1 MEEVIKVKELSKHFN
16 KFVAVDGLSF
26 SINKGDVFGFLGPN
40 GAGKSTTMRM
50 LLGLVYPTS
59 GTISILGQPIPSK
72 RTYVLGKVG
81 AIIEKPDF
89 YKTFSAA
96 KNIEIFAQLSGV
108 QVNKKQVCEM
118 LDFVGLQ
125 GRYDDKVKSF
135 SHGMKQRLGI
145 AQALIHDPEIIVL
158 DEPTTG
164 LDPQGIID
172 IRNLINQL
180 SQEKGKTV
188 LLSSHLLSEIE
199 LTATRM
205 IIINNGKKILEGD
218 VKELLS
224 SNIYAVK
231 MEVDNI
237 ELAQSV
243 WHNWASQLPTMAIA
257 EKIISFSAHR
267 NQVASINKMLTTA
280 GINVF
285 SITYQRPLEELF
297 LRLTKNQE

>member
-1 MEEVIKVKELSKHFN
+1 MEEVILVNDISKHFN
-16 KFVAVDGLSF
+16 KFVAVDSLSF
-26 SINKGDVFGFLGPN
+26 TVNKGDVFGFLGPN

-50 LLGLVYPTS
+50 MLGLIYPTYGS
-59 GTISILGQPIPSK
+59 IKILGQEMPSK
-72 RTYVLGKVG
+72 RTSVLGKIG

-96 KNIEIFAQLSGV
+96 KNIEIFARLSGV
-108 QVNKKQVCEM
+108 HISKKQIYEM
-118 LDFVGLQ
+118 LDFVGLH
-125 GRYDDKVKSF
+125 GRYEDKVKSF

-172 IRNLINQL
+172 IRNLINHL
-180 SQEKGKTV
+180 AQEKGKTV

-218 VKELLS
+218 VKELLTNS
-224 SNIYAVK
+224 VYSVK
-231 MEVDNI
+231 MEIDSM
-237 ELAQSV
+237 ELAQST
-243 WHNWASQLPTMAIA
+243 WSNSAGQLPALSIA
-257 EKIISFSAHR
+257 ENVISFSAEK
-267 NQVASINKMLTTA
+267 NQVAAINKLMNEA
-280 GINVF
+280 GVNVY

-297 LRLTKNQE
+297 LRITKN